1 VLRTE
6 QFATSAGVAAPL
18 YLWTDES
25 GLLQHATEAPTDM
38 EFRRLRAGGF
48 ALFVERGLNLGEWVR
63 VERSLLPPWGLS
75 IGFGL
80 MGHVG
85 GEGGAAF

>member
-1 VLRTE
+1 
-6 QFATSAGVAAPL
+6 
-18 YLWTDES
+18 
-25 GLLQHATEAPTDM
+25 M

-48 ALFVERGLNLGEWVR
+48 ALFVQRGLNLGEWVR